1 MVIAFTKDICGI
13 IMDKNIEIIDYGS
26 VTVPTCWEEVTLK
39 MYSEIERFYEDK
51 DEDFDL
57 RKVVHILC
65 GLSVDEI
72 NALPIEFLEEI
83 MSKMLFLQEKP
94 EEKKPTNT
102 VEIKGERYTIHTESK
117 LKVGEY
123 VAADT
128 AMKGDKHNY
137 AAILAILCRK
147 DGEIYDSKFENEVL
161 EDRIRMWEGV
171 PVTEILPLIG
181 FFLQLY
187 ITLQMPTL
195 LSSKVVEAI
204 DHMRQ
209 DIENLAKNGE
219 LSRRSMKSAMKK
231 LKKLEKSISTI

>member
-1 MVIAFTKDICGI
+1 ME
-13 IMDKNIEIIDYGS
+13 EIIDYGQW
-26 VTVPTCWEEVTLK
+26 VVPTKWEDVTLK
-39 MYSEIERFYEDK
+39 QFQEIERFYEDK
-51 DEDFDL
+51 DKDFDVREVL
-57 RKVVHILC
+57 HIFTNK
-65 GLSVDEI
+65 GIDEI
-72 NALPIEFLEEI
+72 NALPLEFLEEI

-102 VEIKGERYTIHTESK
+102 VEINGERYTIHTESK

-181 FFLQLY
+181 FFIQCY

-219 LSRRSMKSAMKK
+219 ISRRYMKSQMKK
-231 LKKLEKSISTI
+231 LRKLEKSINSI

>member
-1 MVIAFTKDICGI
+1 ME
-13 IMDKNIEIIDYGS
+13 EIIDYGQW
-26 VTVPTCWEEVTLK
+26 VVPEKWEDVSLK
-39 MYSEIERFYEDK
+39 TYQEIERFYEDK
-51 DEDFDL
+51 DKDFDVREVL
-57 RKVVHILC
+57 HIFTNKP
-65 GLSVDEI
+65 VDEI

-83 MSKMLFLQEKP
+83 MSKMVFLQERP
-94 EEKKPTNT
+94 EDRKPTNT
-102 VEIKGERYTIHTESK
+102 VEINGERYTMHTENK

-161 EDRIRMWEGV
+161 EDRIRMWEEV

>member
-1 MVIAFTKDICGI
+1 ME
-13 IMDKNIEIIDYGS
+13 NIIDFGQW
-26 VTVPTCWEEVTLK
+26 VVPVRWEDVTLK
-39 MYSEIERFYEDK
+39 QFQEIERFYEDK
-51 DEDFDL
+51 DKDFDVREVL
-57 RKVVHILC
+57 HIFTNK
-65 GLSVDEI
+65 GIDEI
-72 NALPIEFLEEI
+72 NALPLEFLEEI
-83 MSKMLFLQEKP
+83 MSKMVFLQEKP
-94 EEKKPTNT
+94 TEKKPTNS
-102 VEIKGERYTIHTESK
+102 VEINGERYTIHTENK

-123 VAADT
+123 VGADT

-147 DGEIYDSKFENEVL
+147 DGELYDSKFENEVL

-171 PVTEILPLIG
+171 PVTDVLPLIG

-204 DHMRQ
+204 DLMRR
-209 DIENLAKNGE
+209 DIENSVKSGE
-219 LSRRSMKSAMKK
+219 LSKRSMKSAMKK

>member
-1 MVIAFTKDICGI
+1 ME
-13 IMDKNIEIIDYGS
+13 EIIDYGQW
-26 VTVPTCWEEVTLK
+26 VVPTKWEDVTLK
-39 MYSEIERFYEDK
+39 QFQEIERFYEGKDK
-51 DEDFDL
+51 DFDVREVL
-57 RKVVHILC
+57 HIFTNK
-65 GLSVDEI
+65 GIDEI
-72 NALPIEFLEEI
+72 NALPLEFLEEI
-83 MSKMLFLQEKP
+83 MSKMVFLQEKP
-94 EEKKPTNT
+94 EEKKPTNS
-102 VEIKGERYTIHTESK
+102 VEINGERYTIHTENK

-123 VAADT
+123 VGADT

-147 DGEIYDSKFENEVL
+147 DGELYDSKFENEVL

-204 DHMRQ
+204 DLTRK
-209 DIENLAKNGE
+209 DIETLHRNGE
-219 LSRRSMKSAMKK
+219 LSRRYMKSQMKK
-231 LKKLEKSISTI
+231 LRKLEKSINSI

>member
-1 MVIAFTKDICGI
+1 MANEEVIKDFG
-13 IMDKNIEIIDYGS
+13 EWR
-26 VTVPTCWEEVTLK
+26 VPTCWSQVSLK
-39 MYSEIERFYEDK
+39 TYQEIERYYEDK
-51 DEDFDL
+51 DKDFDVREVL
-57 RKVVHILC
+57 HIFTNK
-65 GLSVDEI
+65 GIDEI
-72 NALPIEFLEEI
+72 NALPLEFLEEI
-83 MSKMLFLQEKP
+83 MSKMVFLQEKP

-128 AMKGDKHNY
+128 ALKGDKHNY

-181 FFLQLY
+181 FFIECY